1 MTFNMHSIKR
11 QARKEAWYS
20 DSWNPF
26 RKTGRAKTWAP
37 DGNDIEAAPRRRR
50 QDDTDETPLSA
61 VQTEPAYHSRQLSEG
76 EVERPRNSKDNEY
89 EMTTASSSHGKAR
102 EADSEETVV
111 DHTSTRPRSQEEK
124 ARKRF
129 LSRFSKNNKEDV
141 VEEEEKEKK
150 RPWYKGKILPHKEPF
165 TVRNQ
170 IQRTIFNSW
179 INILLLAAPV
189 GIALNY
195 AGVDKKAVFVVNFI
209 AIIPLAAML
218 SFATEEIALHVGESL
233 GGLLNASFGNAVE
246 MIVAIIALAHDE
258 VLVVQ
263 TSLIGSILSNL
274 LLVLGMCFFFGGLR
288 RTEQFF
294 NKTVAQTAASLLA
307 LAVGSVI
314 IPTCFDQ
321 FSAVKDQSHVA
332 ALSRGTSVIL
342 LVVYLGY
349 LYFQLKTHAV
359 MFNEESQKVAMR
371 PRKHKVPAGAISKGL
386 AKAGGVA
393 AGAGRA
399 TVEDRPP
406 NDELI
411 NANAY
416 EDADDEEEEPQLHIA
431 VAWATLA
438 GATAIIGLCAEF
450 MVDSISAITAS
461 GAISIEFVGL
471 ILLPIVGNAA
481 EHATAVTVAVKD
493 KMDLAIGVAVG
504 SSMQVSLFLIPLL
517 VIIGWIM
524 GKDDMDLSFDG
535 FQIAVLFVA
544 VLLVNYLIGDGKSH
558 WLEGMLLQC
567 LYLII
572 AVCAWYYP
580 QTDGNGNPVT
590 EAG

>member
-1 MTFNMHSIKR
+1 MYPDSIKR

-61 VQTEPAYHSRQLSEG
+61 VQTEPAYHSRQVSEG

-233 GGLLNASFGNAVE
+233 GGLLNASFGYV
-246 MIVAIIALAHDE
+246 H
-258 VLVVQ
+258 
-263 TSLIGSILSNL
+263 
-274 LLVLGMCFFFGGLR
+274 
-288 RTEQFF
+288 
-294 NKTVAQTAASLLA
+294 
-307 LAVGSVI
+307 
-314 IPTCFDQ
+314 
-321 FSAVKDQSHVA
+321 
-332 ALSRGTSVIL
+332 
-342 LVVYLGY
+342 
-349 LYFQLKTHAV
+349 
-359 MFNEESQKVAMR
+359 
-371 PRKHKVPAGAISKGL
+371 
-386 AKAGGVA
+386 
-393 AGAGRA
+393 
-399 TVEDRPP
+399 
-406 NDELI
+406 
-411 NANAY
+411 
-416 EDADDEEEEPQLHIA
+416 
-431 VAWATLA
+431 
-438 GATAIIGLCAEF
+438 
-450 MVDSISAITAS
+450 
-461 GAISIEFVGL
+461 
-471 ILLPIVGNAA
+471 
-481 EHATAVTVAVKD
+481 
-493 KMDLAIGVAVG
+493 
-504 SSMQVSLFLIPLL
+504 
-517 VIIGWIM
+517 
-524 GKDDMDLSFDG
+524 LSFKRI
-535 FQIAVLFVA
+535 QLTI
-544 VLLVNYLIGDGKSH
+544 S
-558 WLEGMLLQC
+558 ET
-567 LYLII
+567 
-572 AVCAWYYP
+572 P
-580 QTDGNGNPVT
+580 SR
-590 EAG
+590 